1 MRGQFDT
8 VRAIVRSLGGPIARA
23 WQSPAT
29 KWALVFACI
38 TLATLWLWRVPPAG
52 AASTANLG
60 TWGEWIAGIGSVSAA
75 VVALS
80 AIVIQ
85 RHAEDVSKRTAIA
98 AWMDVEVD
106 PERGQPYWTVKVRND
121 TGLPI
126 FQWAITSSNGSV
138 HLCSQENGPIVPDMS
153 RYLLAAE
160 EPPDQSRAVALV
172 LEFRDRLGKLWKRDD
187 SGRVGALRAM
197 SGCPNARGS
206 DG

>member
-1 MRGQFDT
+1 M
-8 VRAIVRSLGGPIARA
+8 RSLGAAVAQA

-29 KWALVFACI
+29 KWVLVFACI

-52 AASTANLG
+52 AASAAGLG

-85 RHAEDVSKRTAIA
+85 RRAEDVSKRTAIA
-98 AWMDVEVD
+98 AWMDVEID

-121 TGLPI
+121 TGLPV

-153 RYLLAAE
+153 RYLLTAG
-160 EPPDQSRAVALV
+160 EPPDQARAVALV
-172 LEFRDRLGKLWKRDD
+172 LEFRDRLGKLWERDV
-187 SGRVGALRAM
+187 SGRVGALRAL
-197 SGCPNARGS
+197 SGCPNAVGS